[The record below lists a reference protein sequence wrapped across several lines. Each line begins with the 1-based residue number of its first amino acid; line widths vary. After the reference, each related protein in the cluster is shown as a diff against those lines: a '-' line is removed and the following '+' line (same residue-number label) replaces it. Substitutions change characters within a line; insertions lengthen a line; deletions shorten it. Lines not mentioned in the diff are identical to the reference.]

1 MKFVMGKSTTGII
14 ENESSVKFYTED
26 TTFLGVNKIADK
38 VRRDIERV
46 TGACP
51 DKTGDKEALGKY
63 AVIYGTIGY
72 SAILEELNSRG
83 LIDLSLLKGKREVY
97 LFQLLK
103 APFPGMESA
112 LVIAGSDKRGTIY
125 GLFHLSECIGVSPLV
140 DWSDVR
146 PVKKEQVVLNEQMN
160 MISRVPSVKYRGFF
174 INDEWPAFG
183 SWSMHHFGGFNEEMY
198 DHVFELLLRLKGN
211 YLWPAMWSSNFN
223 LDGPE
228 LLNAELADEYG
239 IVMGTSHHEPCICN
253 GEEYGLVR
261 GKDSR
266 YGDAWNF
273 RTNREGII
281 RFWEDGLKRNGK
293 FENVITLGMRGE
305 QDTAILGENATLAD
319 NIELLRDVLK
329 EQNRLIKENV
339 NESLEDVSRLLVMFT
354 EVEAFFYGDDT
365 TQGLMGD
372 KELDGVTLM
381 LCDDN
386 FGNVRSLPDEKMR
399 QHNGGYGLYY
409 HLDFHGGAYAY
420 DWMNTNYLPK
430 MWEQLTMAY
439 DYGIRDVWVANVG
452 DISLQEYPLS
462 YFLDLAYDMDK
473 WGSNAP
479 NKTEEYTKQWIQTQ
493 FGEYFSEED
502 KKAIHEIM
510 NGYTRINHNRKPEIM
525 NSTVYHPVHFEE
537 ADKLLKQVAEITE
550 KAEKL
555 KKKCPE
561 AALSAYFELVYF
573 PAVASVNVQRMQ
585 VLASKNELYA
595 KQGRIEA
602 NDYADEIAECIARD
616 RELTEEFHTID
627 DGKWYGMGLSEHIG
641 FVSWCDEGCKYPIM
655 MKIEPANKP
664 RMIVAPVNSTI
675 YKVSGSWRPG
685 EIIIRDFMH
694 QDVKEVKIDIALG
707 SRPTVDY
714 QISTVCPWL
723 RVSRRDGCLLKKD
736 VLTLSIDRRYLVG
749 KDTGEVLITSHN
761 GKIVILVEAENVDT
775 VGLKPMTFLESKGY
789 IAIEAEH
796 YYKKYDV
803 KSGGFGKLDN
813 YGRTLSAMKVLP
825 PICNFTT
832 QTDRPYL
839 EYCFVASQEGLYSV
853 DFYLAPSNT
862 AFIDRKLYLGIQ
874 INEGEMKVE
883 NTVSNKFKSLDLSS
897 SEWVSAVREN
907 IRIYKSTVY
916 CRKGINNLR
925 IFAVSPALV
934 LERIVLYPD
943 NSKLLESYL
952 GPVESY
958 YIK

>member
-1 MKFVMGKSTTGII
+1 MKFVLGKSTTDTL
-14 ENESSVKFYTED
+14 ENKSSVVFYTED
-26 TTFLGVNKIADK
+26 TTFSGVNKIADK
-38 VRRDIERV
+38 VRKDIERV
-46 TGACP
+46 TATCP
-51 DKTGDKEALGKY
+51 DITSDKEELGKY
-63 AVIYGTIGY
+63 AVIYGTMGH

-83 LIDLSLLKGKREVY
+83 LIDLSVLKGKWEVY
-97 LFQLLK
+97 LFQLVK
-103 APFPGMESA
+103 APLPGVESA

-146 PVKKEQVVLNEQMN
+146 PVKKEQVVLTDHIN
-160 MISRVPSVKYRGFF
+160 MVSRVPSVKYRGFF

-183 SWSMHHFGGFNEEMY
+183 NWTMHHFGGFNAEMY

-223 LDGPE
+223 LDGPG

-239 IVMGTSHHEPCICN
+239 IVMGTSHHEPCIRN
-253 GEEYGLVR
+253 GEEYGLVQGR
-261 GKDSR
+261 NSV

-273 RTNREGII
+273 RTNREGIV

-319 NIELLRDVLK
+319 NIALLRDVLK

-339 NESLEDVSRLLVMFT
+339 NESLEDISRLLVLFT
-354 EVEAFFYGDDT
+354 EVEAFFYGDET

-386 FGNVRSLPDEKMR
+386 FGNVRSLPNEKMR

-452 DISLQEYPLS
+452 DISLLEYPLS

-473 WGSNAP
+473 WGTKAP
-479 NKTEEYTKQWIQTQ
+479 NKTDEYTKGWINTQ
-493 FGEYFSEED
+493 FGGDFSEED
-502 KKAIHEIM
+502 RKIIHEIM

-525 NSTVYHPVHFEE
+525 NSTVYHPVHFGE
-537 ADKLLKQVAEITE
+537 ADTLLEKSIEISE
-550 KAEKL
+550 KAERL

-561 AALSAYFELVYF
+561 AALPAYFELVYF

-585 VLASKNELYA
+585 ILASKNELYA

-616 RELTEEFHTID
+616 RELTEEFHTIG
-627 DGKWYGMGLSEHIG
+627 DGKWYGMGMSEHIG

-664 RMIVAPVNSTI
+664 RMIVAPANSTT

-685 EIIIRDFMH
+685 QITIRDFLH
-694 QDVKEVKIDIALG
+694 QDVQEVNIDIALG

-714 QISTVCPWL
+714 QISTSCPWL
-723 RVSRRDGCLLKKD
+723 RVSRRGGCLLKKD
-736 VLTLSIDRRYLVG
+736 VLILSIDRRYLLG

-761 GKIVILVEAENVDT
+761 DKIVILVEAENVDT
-775 VGLKPMTFLESKGY
+775 TALEPMTFLESEGY
-789 IAIEAEH
+789 IVMEAEH
-796 YYKKYDV
+796 YYRKYDV
-803 KSGGFGKLDN
+803 KNCGFQKLDN
-813 YGRTLSAMKVLP
+813 YGRTLSAMKILP
-825 PICNFTT
+825 PICDFTM
-832 QTDRPYL
+832 QTDRPYV
-839 EYCFVASQEGLYSV
+839 EYCFVASQEGMYTI

-862 AFIDRKLYLGIQ
+862 AFIDRKLYFGIQ
-874 INEGEMKVE
+874 INEGEIKIE
-883 NTVSNKFKSLDLSS
+883 NAVSDKFKSLDLSCL
-897 SEWVSAVREN
+897 EWVSAVRDN
-907 IRIYKSTVY
+907 IRIYKSNAY

-925 IFAVSPALV
+925 IYAVSPALV
-934 LERIVLYPD
+934 LERIVLYSE
-943 NSKLLESYL
+943 NSKILESYL
-952 GPVESY
+952 GPAESY